1 MLAMLDFFIFDLKTI
16 DFNKLSTRRTY
27 NFAEIQKAQDH
38 AGLQSLGKDMGS
50 LTIVGSTTTLRSG
63 LNPLQD
69 LYAIADQKLPVS
81 FIYGHG
87 DILGDYL
94 VVDISEDRSVFLE
107 DGKNVIQDFTIE
119 LKKVYL

>member
-50 LTIVGSTTTLRSG
+50 FTINGSTTALRSG
-63 LNPLQD
+63 LNPLQN
-69 LYAIADQKLPVS
+69 LYTIADKKLPVS
-81 FIYGHG
+81 FIYGYG
-87 DILGDYL
+87 YVMGDYL
-94 VVDISEDRSVFLE
+94 IVDISEDRSVFLE